1 MKYLY
6 TIVMAMLV
14 LASCSENE
22 RMEYTDTPGIYF
34 PDYVVGADSLVYSFR
49 MKDTDRDTIQ
59 IHVKLLGDLLDEA
72 GEYEVI
78 VSENSSA
85 VAGKHYETLQHR
97 FTYEADKSVSSFP
110 VVVMK
115 PGAELDEATVMLELS
130 LKATESLSLG
140 YPDRVNMR
148 LMITNQ
154 LVKPAYW
161 DMPLALYFGE
171 YSKVKHQ
178 RCILLMGHDF
188 PLTKEELIGW
198 GGLNYYSYWMQQGR
212 VVCEYYATHTE
223 YDEDGNLVALDTVFN
238 TYNSLDNRTKAKYAS
253 SFSGNPNFRQQVYNW
268 VVQDTKLD
276 LCHSVIGTPGG
287 SGAVSSTILNV
298 LDEGQTLII
307 PHIAWGNYKSMATIA
322 NCKVQAYQ
330 MFDGD
335 AFNIT
340 SFKETCREVMARQG
354 KVLAIINDPCHNP
367 TGYSMT
373 VEEWNQVIDFCNELS
388 NEGPLIILDD
398 IAYIDYSYN
407 LERSRDY
414 MNAFNRM
421 NDQVMIVV
429 AFSCS
434 KTLTSYGLRCG
445 GAVILAKNQEDVRS
459 LEILM
464 EKHARA
470 SWSNI
475 PNAAMENFVKVT
487 TEHKDEFNAEKS
499 KYVDLLRQRCE
510 VFKKEADECGLTYY
524 PYKEGFFVTLKVED
538 DDLLTRFHEAML
550 AQDIYTIKV
559 NKGIRV
565 ALCSL
570 SVEKCQGLAFKMKE
584 ILDSLK

>member
-22 RMEYTDTPGIYF
+22 RMVYTDTPGIYF

-85 VAGKHYETLQHR
+85 
-97 FTYEADKSVSSFP
+97 
-110 VVVMK
+110 VMK

-223 YDEDGNLVALDTVFN
+223 YDEDGNLITVW
-238 TYNSLDNRTKAKYAS
+238 
-253 SFSGNPNFRQQVYNW
+253 NPF
-268 VVQDTKLD
+268 
-276 LCHSVIGTPGG
+276 
-287 SGAVSSTILNV
+287 
-298 LDEGQTLII
+298 
-307 PHIAWGNYKSMATIA
+307 
-322 NCKVQAYQ
+322 
-330 MFDGD
+330 
-335 AFNIT
+335 
-340 SFKETCREVMARQG
+340 
-354 KVLAIINDPCHNP
+354 
-367 TGYSMT
+367 
-373 VEEWNQVIDFCNELS
+373 
-388 NEGPLIILDD
+388 
-398 IAYIDYSYN
+398 
-407 LERSRDY
+407 
-414 MNAFNRM
+414 
-421 NDQVMIVV
+421 
-429 AFSCS
+429 
-434 KTLTSYGLRCG
+434 
-445 GAVILAKNQEDVRS
+445 
-459 LEILM
+459 
-464 EKHARA
+464 
-470 SWSNI
+470 
-475 PNAAMENFVKVT
+475 
-487 TEHKDEFNAEKS
+487 
-499 KYVDLLRQRCE
+499 
-510 VFKKEADECGLTYY
+510 
-524 PYKEGFFVTLKVED
+524 
-538 DDLLTRFHEAML
+538 
-550 AQDIYTIKV
+550 
-559 NKGIRV
+559 
-565 ALCSL
+565 
-570 SVEKCQGLAFKMKE
+570 
-584 ILDSLK
+584 

>member
-22 RMEYTDTPGIYF
+22 RMVYTDTPGIYF

-85 VAGKHYETLQHR
+85 VAGKHYETLPHR
-97 FTYEADKSVSSFP
+97 FTYEADKSVSSFA

-223 YDEDGNLVALDTVFN
+223 YDEDGNLITVW
-238 TYNSLDNRTKAKYAS
+238 
-253 SFSGNPNFRQQVYNW
+253 NPF
-268 VVQDTKLD
+268 
-276 LCHSVIGTPGG
+276 
-287 SGAVSSTILNV
+287 
-298 LDEGQTLII
+298 
-307 PHIAWGNYKSMATIA
+307 
-322 NCKVQAYQ
+322 
-330 MFDGD
+330 
-335 AFNIT
+335 
-340 SFKETCREVMARQG
+340 
-354 KVLAIINDPCHNP
+354 
-367 TGYSMT
+367 
-373 VEEWNQVIDFCNELS
+373 
-388 NEGPLIILDD
+388 
-398 IAYIDYSYN
+398 
-407 LERSRDY
+407 
-414 MNAFNRM
+414 
-421 NDQVMIVV
+421 
-429 AFSCS
+429 
-434 KTLTSYGLRCG
+434 
-445 GAVILAKNQEDVRS
+445 
-459 LEILM
+459 
-464 EKHARA
+464 
-470 SWSNI
+470 
-475 PNAAMENFVKVT
+475 
-487 TEHKDEFNAEKS
+487 
-499 KYVDLLRQRCE
+499 
-510 VFKKEADECGLTYY
+510 
-524 PYKEGFFVTLKVED
+524 
-538 DDLLTRFHEAML
+538 
-550 AQDIYTIKV
+550 
-559 NKGIRV
+559 
-565 ALCSL
+565 
-570 SVEKCQGLAFKMKE
+570 
-584 ILDSLK
+584 